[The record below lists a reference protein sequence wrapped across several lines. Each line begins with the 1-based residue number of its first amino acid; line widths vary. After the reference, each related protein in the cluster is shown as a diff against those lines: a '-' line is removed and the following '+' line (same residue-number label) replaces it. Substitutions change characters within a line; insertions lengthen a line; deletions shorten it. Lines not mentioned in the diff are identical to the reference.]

1 MTISKFYSTWA
12 VILLLAMAVT
22 AEDEKESSI
31 QMTDDEN
38 HDAKSSDYTRLTV
51 ERLRSLAQIQLQ
63 YPAPDT
69 TTRNGRD
76 LCRLMGELCN
86 TTDLNV
92 QCCDGL
98 VCLGDSCAI
107 VFSPPNP

>member
-1 MTISKFYSTWA
+1 MKTQVMTISKFYSTWA

-51 ERLRSLAQIQLQ
+51 ERLRSLAQVQVQSLGILCASCQ
-63 YPAPDT
+63 YLRTFPGP
-69 TTRNGRD
+69 
-76 LCRLMGELCN
+76 
-86 TTDLNV
+86 V
-92 QCCDGL
+92 
-98 VCLGDSCAI
+98 
-107 VFSPPNP
+107 